1 MSDTDNT
8 TPDLVEETINT
19 GLEPKVYSEDYVKQL
34 RQEAAKYRTE
44 KNDAINAAKAEITA
58 SFETQ
63 LAEKN
68 TAFSELEGQLG
79 AAGVELTKLRTALA
93 LQVPSDKVLAFAEL
107 LKGSTEEEIQQSA
120 ASAKELFGGFKSP
133 PIDPTQ
139 GTGGGGHIPLNGDPI
154 LAALKRAVG
163 A

>member
-8 TPDLVEETINT
+8 TPEPVEATVNA

-58 SFETQ
+58 SFESQ
-63 LAEKN
+63 IAEKN
-68 TAFSELEGQLG
+68 TAFSDLEGQLG
-79 AAGVELTKLRTALA
+79 AAGVELTKLRTALQ

-107 LKGSTEEEIQQSA
+107 LKGNTPEEIQQSA
-120 ASAKELFGGFKSP
+120 ASAKELFGGFKTP
-133 PIDPTQ
+133 ATDPTQ
-139 GTGGGGHIPLNGDPI
+139 GTGGAVPLNGDPI
-154 LAALKRAVG
+154 LAALKKAVG
-163 A
+163 AT